1 MYLPIL
7 IPAALLLIG
16 HLYFE
21 YKKNLT
27 GKLITK
33 PPISLLFIVAALIT
47 PQSLVPGYSILILIG
62 LVFCLGGD
70 VLLAFGTKKTFLFGL
85 VSFLLGHVLYIVAF
99 SRLVPLGAWINWGLP
114 VIAIASVVVFIWLK
128 PHLGN
133 MTGPVIAYIVII
145 SVMMLGACAV
155 AGRTEL
161 SPIGRGMIFAGA
173 LLFYLSDLF
182 VARHR
187 FVAPQII
194 NRICGLTMYYSGQF
208 LLAYS
213 IWIS

>member
-7 IPAALLLIG
+7 IPAAVLLVCN
-16 HLYFE
+16 LYLE
-21 YKKNLT
+21 HKKNLIGT
-27 GKLITK
+27 IMTK
-33 PPISLLFIVAALIT
+33 TPISLLFILAALIT
-47 PQSLVPGYSILILIG
+47 PQSLIPGYSILILIG

-70 VLLAFGTKKTFLFGL
+70 VLLAVGTKKTFLFGL
-85 VSFLLGHVLYIVAF
+85 ISFLLGHVLYVVAF
-99 SRLVPLGAWINWGLP
+99 TRLAPLGAWINWGLLI
-114 VIAIASVVVFIWLK
+114 IAIISVVVFLWLK

-145 SVMMLGACAV
+145 SLMLLGAWTV
-155 AGRTEL
+155 LGRPEL
-161 SPIGRGMIFAGA
+161 SPIGRGMVFSGA

-182 VARHR
+182 VARKR
-187 FVAPQII
+187 FVAPGTI
-194 NRICGLTMYYSGQF
+194 NRIIGLPMYYAGQF